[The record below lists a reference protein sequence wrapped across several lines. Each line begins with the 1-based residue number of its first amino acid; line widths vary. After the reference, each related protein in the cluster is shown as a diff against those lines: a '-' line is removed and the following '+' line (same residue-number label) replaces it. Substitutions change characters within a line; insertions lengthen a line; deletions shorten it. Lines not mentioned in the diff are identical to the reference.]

1 MFRRQKPM
9 SHLNSMRLPATV
21 IFTALLI
28 LIMLSAS
35 NTTYRLAPPAD
46 TTVPGYALAACDTR
60 VAPKPVE
67 PARACPWPHRKGG
80 AGFSANAAPADAPGA
95 E

>member
-1 MFRRQKPM
+1 M
-9 SHLNSMRLPATV
+9 SHLNSMRLPATA

-46 TTVPGYALAACDTR
+46 EATSGSVLAACDGRTAER
-60 VAPKPVE
+60 LS
-67 PARACPWPHRKGG
+67 PAERERACPWPHRKRQAG
-80 AGFSANAAPADAPGA
+80 AA
-95 E
+95 